1 MNTSKKI
8 NTIILD
14 LGGVIIDLDY
24 NRTAKA
30 FVNLGLNNFEDI
42 YSKAKQSNLFDDFE
56 KGIISPDAFRSTL
69 KEHLTEN
76 VSDEQ
81 IDEAW
86 NAMLIDIPVHRVE
99 FIKQLKQ
106 KYKVFLLSNTNA
118 IHVIRF
124 TKMADAIF
132 GKDNFLSLFDKY
144 YLSCE
149 LGIRKPDAEIF
160 ERVISENNL
169 ELSKTL
175 FIDDSIQ
182 HIDGAEK
189 VNLPAELLKVD
200 SGEKLEARFKFLL

>member
-1 MNTSKKI
+1 MNTSKEI

-42 YSKAKQSNLFDDFE
+42 YSKARQSNLFDDFE

-69 KEHLTEN
+69 KEQFPEN

-132 GKDNFLSLFDKY
+132 GNDNFLRSSTNIISVVSLAY
-144 YLSCE
+144 AN
-149 LGIRKPDAEIF
+149 PM
-160 ERVISENNL
+160 
-169 ELSKTL
+169 
-175 FIDDSIQ
+175 Q
-182 HIDGAEK
+182 
-189 VNLPAELLKVD
+189 
-200 SGEKLEARFKFLL
+200 KFLSESSVKII